1 MDSPVTEVDRAGG
14 AERGGRRKVTLRD
27 VAKRAGVH
35 VSTASRALDEGGS
48 GRIGP
53 ATIERVRSAAE
64 DLGYARDLVASGL
77 KRGETK
83 TVGVVVADLDN
94 PHNAPVIRGIAG
106 VLEAADFVPLVAETA
121 ESRERFERLVSHL
134 TQRRVDALITSA
146 VHLDG
151 AALLERLL
159 GDEVPVVLAIRSL
172 PGTDYNAVV
181 HDDQTGGAL
190 AAQHLVALGHR
201 SLAQLVGPADIDTF
215 VRRAEGFSRAVTAA
229 GRAEISLG
237 GRSAAPSFDE
247 GRRLMQNLLAEPLR
261 PTAVFAPTDV
271 MAVGALDAIAGHGLR
286 CPEDISVVG
295 YNDIPMSRYIS
306 PPLTTVELP
315 SEELGAEAA
324 RMALESIA
332 DPGARG
338 KLVQL
343 PATLVVRRSTGSV

>member
-1 MDSPVTEVDRAGG
+1 MHSPVSETEGSTAG
-14 AERGGRRKVTLRD
+14 ERGRRKVTLRD
-27 VAKRAGVH
+27 VARRAGVH

-48 GRIGP
+48 GRIGS
-53 ATIERVRSAAE
+53 ATVKRVRSAAA
-64 DLGYARDLVASGL
+64 DLGYSRDLVASGL

-121 ESRERFERLVSHL
+121 ESRDRFERLVTHL

-151 AALLERLL
+151 EEMLRRLL

-172 PGTDYNAVV
+172 PDTDFNAVV
-181 HDDQTGGAL
+181 HDDATGGSL
-190 AAQHLVALGHR
+190 AAQHLVSLGHR
-201 SLAQLVGPADIDTF
+201 KMAQLAGPADIDTF
-215 VRRAEGFSRAVTAA
+215 VRRSEGFSRAVAAA
-229 GRAEISLG
+229 GREEVSLT

-247 GRRLMQNLLAEPLR
+247 GRRLMENLLDAPTR

-271 MAVGALDAIAGHGLR
+271 MAVGALAAIAGRGRR

-295 YNDIPMSRYIS
+295 YNDIPMSRYVS
-306 PPLTTVELP
+306 PPLTTIELP
-315 SEELGAEAA
+315 SEELGAAAA
-324 RMALESIA
+324 RMALELIE
-332 DPGARG
+332 DPSVRG
-338 KLVQL
+338 RLVQL
-343 PATLVVRRSTGSV
+343 PATLIVRRSTGPV